1 MYAFPQVRGHLTL
14 VHEVTSGHTSI
25 HPCCHIRAETQDDP
39 TGQGGFVLTD
49 WRETARCKEMDP
61 DLFFPVG
68 TTGPALLQIEAAKA
82 VCRQC
87 DVREECLGYALDS
100 NQEYGIW
107 GATTEE
113 ERRYMRRELT
123 SRIAR

>member
-1 MYAFPQVRGHLTL
+1 
-14 VHEVTSGHTSI
+14 
-25 HPCCHIRAETQDDP
+25 
-39 TGQGGFVLTD
+39 
-49 WRETARCKEMDP
+49 MDP

-68 TTGPALLQIEAAKA
+68 TTGPALLQIDAAKA
-82 VCRQC
+82 VCHQC
-87 DVREECLGYALDS
+87 NVKEDCLGYALDS

>member
-1 MYAFPQVRGHLTL
+1 LQSH
-14 VHEVTSGHTSI
+14 
-25 HPCCHIRAETQDDP
+25 CHIGATGGRKKADVEGEERA
-39 TGQGGFVLTD
+39 LID
-49 WRETARCKEMDP
+49 WRENARCKEMDP

-87 DVREECLGYALDS
+87 DVRQDCLQYALDS

-107 GATTEE
+107 GGLTEE

-123 SRIAR
+123 TRSIAR

>member
-1 MYAFPQVRGHLTL
+1 LGLVRPVTRGHTCSPT
-14 VHEVTSGHTSI
+14 VTS
-25 HPCCHIRAETQDDP
+25 RAQRG
-39 TGQGGFVLTD
+39 GQRCARQAGRQEKEDVLTD

-87 DVREECLGYALDS
+87 DVRQECLQYALDS

-107 GATTEE
+107 GGLTEE

-123 SRIAR
+123 ARIAR

>member
-1 MYAFPQVRGHLTL
+1 MALTW
-14 VHEVTSGHTSI
+14 SRPI
-25 HPCCHIRAETQDDP
+25 DWDAE
-39 TGQGGFVLTD
+39 D
-49 WRETARCKEMDP
+49 WRDRAACRDTEP

-87 DVREECLGYALDS
+87 DVREECLQYALDS

-123 SRIAR
+123 TRIAR

>member
-1 MYAFPQVRGHLTL
+1 VGSAVPGRQAGK
-14 VHEVTSGHTSI
+14 EK
-25 HPCCHIRAETQDDP
+25 ED
-39 TGQGGFVLTD
+39 VLTD

-87 DVREECLGYALDS
+87 DVRQECLQYALDS

-107 GATTEE
+107 GGLTEE

-123 SRIAR
+123 ARIAR

>member
-1 MYAFPQVRGHLTL
+1 MALALT
-14 VHEVTSGHTSI
+14 
-25 HPCCHIRAETQDDP
+25 AESYDALEGDD
-39 TGQGGFVLTD
+39 D
-49 WRETARCKEMDP
+49 WRELAACRDTSP

-82 VCRQC
+82 VCRHC
-87 DVREECLGYALDS
+87 DVREECLQYAIDS

-123 SRIAR
+123 TRIAR

>member
-1 MYAFPQVRGHLTL
+1 M
-14 VHEVTSGHTSI
+14 
-25 HPCCHIRAETQDDP
+25 
-39 TGQGGFVLTD
+39 D

-82 VCRQC
+82 VCRTCTVQT
-87 DVREECLGYALDS
+87 ECLQYALDS
-100 NQEYGIW
+100 NQEYGVW

-113 ERRYMRRELT
+113 ERRYMRREAA
-123 SRIAR
+123 ARVST

>member
-1 MYAFPQVRGHLTL
+1 LQAGRQ
-14 VHEVTSGHTSI
+14 ESSNK
-25 HPCCHIRAETQDDP
+25 ED
-39 TGQGGFVLTD
+39 VLTD

-87 DVREECLGYALDS
+87 DVRQECLQYALDS

-107 GATTEE
+107 GGLTEE

-123 SRIAR
+123 ARIAR

>member
-1 MYAFPQVRGHLTL
+1 MGILAVPLSHRQTRQPP
-14 VHEVTSGHTSI
+14 I
-25 HPCCHIRAETQDDP
+25 RRAEED
-39 TGQGGFVLTD
+39 VLTD

-87 DVREECLGYALDS
+87 DVREECLQYAIDS

-107 GATTEE
+107 GGLTEE

-123 SRIAR
+123 ARVSR

>member
-1 MYAFPQVRGHLTL
+1 MQSR
-14 VHEVTSGHTSI
+14 
-25 HPCCHIRAETQDDP
+25 CHIRTDEAPAPEPEEDA
-39 TGQGGFVLTD
+39 LTD

-87 DVREECLGYALDS
+87 NVNQECLQYALDS

-107 GATTEE
+107 GGLTEE

-123 SRIAR
+123 ARVSR

>member
-1 MYAFPQVRGHLTL
+1 MQELAGILVQPNCPIERRTLGHNKTK
-14 VHEVTSGHTSI
+14 
-25 HPCCHIRAETQDDP
+25 
-39 TGQGGFVLTD
+39 GGFVLTE

-87 DVREECLGYALDS
+87 DVREECLQYAIDS

-107 GATTEE
+107 GGMTEE

-123 SRIAR
+123 TRIASH